1 MQPGTRQYL
10 LVDLLLLEHLVVE
23 EKLTENHRSLV
34 LDLQSDD
41 DGVIVRNLK

>member
-1 MQPGTRQYL
+1 MQPGAGHYL

-41 DGVIVRNLK
+41 DGVIELK